1 MASSLNATVV
11 PEEGQNAL
19 VFRSSSKL
27 SIVKDESIE
36 RRHQGHSGKT
46 QSTPTRKSTLRDKR
60 MPQVDEQM
68 ATSHLIAHLS
78 TEKYQSAI
86 KRSFLG
92 KRTCSLPKAGHM
104 ALKLHWSHLSIQP
117 SFCPTKYIH
126 QIIDLPPRVT
136 ISTDLTRHTRIPIDT
151 LHSKCC

>member
-11 PEEGQNAL
+11 PEEGQDAL
-19 VFRSSSKL
+19 VSRSSSKS

-36 RRHQGHSGKT
+36 RRRQSHPENA
-46 QSTPTRKSTLRDKR
+46 QSTQTRKSTLRDKR

-68 ATSHLIAHLS
+68 ATSHSIPHLS
-78 TEKYQSAI
+78 TEHYQSAI

-92 KRTCSLPKAGHM
+92 KTTCSLPKAGHM
-104 ALKLHWSHLSIQP
+104 ALKLHWFHLSIQP
-117 SFCPTKYIH
+117 SFRSTKYIH
-126 QIIDLPPRVT
+126 QIIEHPPRVT

-151 LHSKCC
+151 FHLKCC